1 MVIDFSTHVNGRKCG
16 EHGKIRDGEPLT
28 RHPFTLRQI
37 MFQCMEF
44 LVENCQR
51 FLRWLDDGG
60 VVVERNLTRKKAL
73 IKTTFEVTAAFD
85 SWTHANF
92 SHDTKQFKVKAEHLV
107 DACQDA
113 RVG

>member
-1 MVIDFSTHVNGRKCG
+1 
-16 EHGKIRDGEPLT
+16 
-28 RHPFTLRQI
+28 

-60 VVVERNLTRKKAL
+60 VVVEWNLTRKKAL

-113 RVG
+113 RVGWR